1 MSKVKFIRQI
11 DERNT
16 ALRLIIVNFGINLS
30 AKLSRLGKI
39 QEYLSPPNLLSWT
52 FLARNFVPMIL
63 SLYHG
68 TTIHLKSTFDTIF
81 DAITSRLCGSPSYV
95 INVHILTSLPPFK
108 DIISHSSHLIYIAGK
123 SWIIVI
129 SSLLPLQS
137 DFLWFLIIFRAP
149 QKWFL
154 ETLNVFNFIP
164 PAWHRTKQID
174 FFPQTN
180 LNLLPCQ
187 TLMWSVILS
196 ISSYVTYGIRHMAW
210 CHILPVTSFVH
221 HLNLSTNVCQ
231 MSIAA

>member
-11 DERNT
+11 DEREYCTEAHGVSLLSLKNMLYMPRT
-16 ALRLIIVNFGINLS
+16 NIIVNFGINLS
-30 AKLSRLGKI
+30 AKLSKLERGKI

-68 TTIHLKSTFDTIF
+68 STIYLKSTFDTIF
-81 DAITSRLCGSPSYV
+81 DAITSRLRGPPSYV

-164 PAWHRTKQID
+164 PAWKSNQANW
-174 FFPQTN
+174 FF
-180 LNLLPCQ
+180 
-187 TLMWSVILS
+187 
-196 ISSYVTYGIRHMAW
+196 SSNQ
-210 CHILPVTSFVH
+210 P
-221 HLNLSTNVCQ
+221 
-231 MSIAA
+231 

>member
-1 MSKVKFIRQI
+1 MCDQKALNVKSQI
-11 DERNT
+11 YQANRWKGILHCEDSNCQ
-16 ALRLIIVNFGINLS
+16 LLHQPFNKII
-30 AKLSRLGKI
+30 KTWEGKI
-39 QEYLSPPNLLSWT
+39 QEYLSTPNLLSWT

-68 TTIHLKSTFDTIF
+68 STIYLKSTFDTIF
-81 DAITSRLCGSPSYV
+81 DAITSRLRGSPSYV

-164 PAWHRTKQID
+164 PAWKSNQANW
-174 FFPQTN
+174 FF
-180 LNLLPCQ
+180 
-187 TLMWSVILS
+187 
-196 ISSYVTYGIRHMAW
+196 SSNQ
-210 CHILPVTSFVH
+210 P
-221 HLNLSTNVCQ
+221 
-231 MSIAA
+231 

>member
-1 MSKVKFIRQI
+1 MQWFSPQFVRCLFVVAQFDVWSKSLKCQKSNLSGKSMKG
-11 DERNT
+11 NT

-30 AKLSRLGKI
+30 AKLSKLERGKI

-68 TTIHLKSTFDTIF
+68 STIYLKSTFDTIF
-81 DAITSRLCGSPSYV
+81 DAITSRLRGPPSYV

-164 PAWHRTKQID
+164 PAWKSNQANW
-174 FFPQTN
+174 FF
-180 LNLLPCQ
+180 
-187 TLMWSVILS
+187 
-196 ISSYVTYGIRHMAW
+196 SSNQ
-210 CHILPVTSFVH
+210 P
-221 HLNLSTNVCQ
+221 
-231 MSIAA
+231 